1 MIACVPRPAPG
12 EAAEALEADLK
23 RHARSTT
30 LALWAAEEALR
41 DGGWRPS
48 SDEERDAAG
57 VVIGVGMSFTADLA
71 DAGLLL
77 GENRLRRL
85 SPHFVPRILAN
96 SAAGAVGLAHGL
108 RGPTHCPSTACAT
121 GAHALGDAARMIAL
135 GDADVM
141 LAGGAEAC
149 VDAIALAAFGR
160 LKALSTARNDARAE
174 LASRPFD
181 AERDGCVMGEGAG
194 VMLLESEEH
203 ARARGARVYAEVGAG
218 VEDRLA
224 GGVCRAAGGVLGHY
238 WRLCPPWSTAPSSHD
253 LIPQAPVSSLHHLRS
268 WPATACLATRTT
280 RRSRRRTGG
289 ARGRPCCA
297 RCAPPGATRTRWATS
312 TRTPRP
318 RRKVRP
324 GSVGDGC
331 EWIG

>member
-1 MIACVPRPAPG
+1 MPRPAPG

-135 GDADVM
+135 GDADAM

-160 LKALSTARNDARAE
+160 LKALSTARNDAHAE
-174 LASRPFD
+174 RASRPFD
-181 AERDGCVMGEGAG
+181 AERDGFVMGEGAG
-194 VMLLESEEH
+194 VLLLESEEH

-218 VEDRLA
+218 VEHRSA
-224 GGVCRAAGGVLGHY
+224 GGMCIVVGGVLGH
-238 WRLCPPWSTAPSSHD
+238 
-253 LIPQAPVSSLHHLRS
+253 
-268 WPATACLATRTT
+268 
-280 RRSRRRTGG
+280 
-289 ARGRPCCA
+289 
-297 RCAPPGATRTRWATS
+297 
-312 TRTPRP
+312 
-318 RRKVRP
+318 
-324 GSVGDGC
+324 
-331 EWIG
+331 